1 MLIPSMCQK
10 LGHSAFFVGK
20 QLCQKSFPQQISQ
33 SDRNHLQEPSFLAG
47 PDSESLQNLET

>member
-1 MLIPSMCQK
+1 MCQK
-10 LGHSAFFVGK
+10 LGHSAFFVGE
-20 QLCQKSFPQQISQ
+20 QLCQKSFPQQVSQ